1 MLSESLAQ
9 LAAEGGAALVSA
21 MAADAWSAVK
31 QRFARL
37 LGRGDPEQ
45 VEAAERRLDRSRQE
59 LAGGSAPELEQAR
72 AEQVA
77 AWKARL
83 ADLLEDHPACAAELR
98 ELIQAVRAQ
107 VASSGTTVVQHVVAS
122 DRAQQA
128 VLGHGTQNVVFR
140 SGDD

>member
-1 MLSESLAQ
+1 
-9 LAAEGGAALVSA
+9 
-21 MAADAWSAVK
+21 MATDAWTAVK

-45 VEAAERRLDRSRQE
+45 VEAAERRLERSRQE
-59 LAGGSAPELEQAR
+59 LAGRSGGELEQAR

-83 ADLLEDHPACAAELR
+83 TDLLEDHPACATELR
-98 ELIQAVRAQ
+98 ELIEAVRAE
-107 VASSGTTVVQHVVAS
+107 AAPCGTTVVQHVVAS

-128 VLGHGTQNVVFR
+128 VLGQGTQNVVFH